1 MAKMPRAAM
10 MYREKRRKYK
20 VRVRNRCAVSGRA
33 RGYMRKFGVSRIVFR
48 EMALRGEIPGVRK
61 ASW

>member
-1 MAKMPRAAM
+1 MPREAM
-10 MYREKRRKYK
+10 MNREKHRKYK
-20 VRVRNRCAVSGRA
+20 VRVRNRCMVSGRA

>member
-1 MAKMPRAAM
+1 MAKTCQL
-10 MYREKRRKYK
+10 YREQRRKYK
-20 VRVRNRCAVSGRA
+20 VRICNRCMVSGRA

-48 EMALRGEIPGVRK
+48 EMALSGLIPGVRK

>member
-1 MAKMPRAAM
+1 MAKKSSIAKSLKTP
-10 MYREKRRKYK
+10 KYATRQ
-20 VRVRNRCAVSGRA
+20 VNRCMVTGRA

-48 EMALRGEIPGVRK
+48 EMALQGKLPGVRK

>member
-1 MAKMPRAAM
+1 MAKTCQL
-10 MYREKRRKYK
+10 YREGRRKFK
-20 VRVRNRCAVSGRA
+20 VRIRNRCMVTGRA

-48 EMALRGEIPGVRK
+48 EMALKGEIPGVRK